1 MIKNLVCIFIFTL
14 NALGQDSPILINKNT
29 EPVQNLNL
37 QGDEIDFIQG
47 QRDPFSPPKYIRE
60 LEYENTKDQGRKIR
74 PEDIID
80 DQMEAIRRWPLNEYR
95 LLAVIWDVR
104 NPKAMV
110 MDKSNTMHLL
120 KKNYRIGNRE
130 GLISE
135 INESEI
141 VVLQNGVPVVLQISR
156 SGDSKNKASVKK

>member
-1 MIKNLVCIFIFTL
+1 MIKWLVLILIFGL
-14 NALGQDSPILINKNT
+14 SANGQDNAP
-29 EPVQNLNL
+29 NLNTVTDPAIN
-37 QGDEIDFIQG
+37 QAVQDDEIDFILG
-47 QRDPFSPPKYIRE
+47 QRDPFSPPKYIRD
-60 LEYENTKDQGRKIR
+60 LEYEKTKEQGRKIR
-74 PEDIID
+74 PEDVID

-104 NPKAMV
+104 SPKAMV

-130 GLISE
+130 GVISE

-141 VVLQNGVPVVLQISR
+141 IVLQNGVPVVLQISR
-156 SGDSKNKASVKK
+156 SVDSKNKVNIK